1 MTSRKPVTD
10 WRYLPIAVGV
20 IGGSLLMVN
29 RLLTAELTPSQ
40 SRSDVVG
47 VLLSALLILTGLLW
61 QQFQP
66 KPPEA
71 VVLEGEAGFELAP
84 GLSEAVQRELTWA
97 SELLLNQTPTRSLVV
112 WYGQRVILRRGILGP
127 QADWVPG
134 AIGQRVLQTQR
145 PVYLVDA
152 KLYPGRVE
160 FDVLPPN
167 TQGIICQPIGSAGVL
182 LLGANAPRSYTK
194 QEEAW
199 ISAIAAKL
207 DQTLSLNP
215 SPKEGEGL

>member
-1 MTSRKPVTD
+1 MTARRPVTD
-10 WRYLPIAVGV
+10 LRFLPIAVGM

-29 RLLTAELTPSQ
+29 RLLTPELTPSQ

-66 KPPEA
+66 KPSEA
-71 VVLEGEAGFELAP
+71 VVLEGEAGFELDSE
-84 GLSEAVQRELTWA
+84 LSDPAKQELAWA
-97 SELLLNQTPTRSLVV
+97 SDLLLTQTPTRSLVV

-160 FDVLPPN
+160 FNVLPPN
-167 TQGIICQPIGSAGVL
+167 TQGIICQPIGTAGVL
-182 LLGANAPRSYTK
+182 ILGANAPRSYTK

-215 SPKEGEGL
+215 SVKGSD

>member
-1 MTSRKPVTD
+1 MTARRPVTD
-10 WRYLPIAVGV
+10 LRFLPIAVGM

-29 RLLTAELTPSQ
+29 RLLTPELTPSQ

-71 VVLEGEAGFELAP
+71 VVLEGEAGFELDSE
-84 GLSEAVQRELTWA
+84 LSDPAKQELAWA
-97 SELLLNQTPTRSLVV
+97 SDLLLTQTPTRSLVV

-127 QADWVPG
+127 QADWAPG

-160 FDVLPPN
+160 FNVLPPN
-167 TQGIICQPIGSAGVL
+167 TQGIICQPIGTAGVL
-182 LLGANAPRSYTK
+182 ILGANAPRSYTK

-215 SPKEGEGL
+215 SVKESD

>member
-1 MTSRKPVTD
+1 MTPRKPVTD
-10 WRYLPIAVGV
+10 LRYLPIAVGI

-29 RLLTAELTPSQ
+29 RLLTPELTPAQ

-84 GLSEAVQRELTWA
+84 TLSDTAQQELAWA
-97 SELLLNQTPTRSLVV
+97 SDLLLSQTPTRSLVV
-112 WYGQRVILRRGILGP
+112 WYKEQVILRRGILGP
-127 QADWVPG
+127 VATLAPG
-134 AIGQRVLQTQR
+134 AIVERVLKTQR

-160 FDVLPPN
+160 FNVLPPN
-167 TQGIICQPIGSAGVL
+167 TQGIICQPIGTAGVL
-182 LLGANAPRSYTK
+182 ILGANAPRSYTK

-207 DQTLSLNP
+207 DQTLATAL
-215 SPKEGEGL
+215 

>member
-1 MTSRKPVTD
+1 MNPRKPIAD
-10 WRYLPIAVGV
+10 LRYLPIAVGM
-20 IGGSLLMVN
+20 IGSSLLMVN
-29 RLLTAELTPSQ
+29 RLLTPELTPSQ

-71 VVLEGEAGFELAP
+71 VVLEGEAGFELDSE
-84 GLSEAVQRELTWA
+84 LSDPAKQELAWA
-97 SELLLNQTPTRSLVV
+97 SDLLLTQTPTRSLVV

-160 FDVLPPN
+160 FNVLPPN
-167 TQGIICQPIGSAGVL
+167 TQGIICQPIGTAGVL
-182 LLGANAPRSYTK
+182 ILGANAPRSYTK

-199 ISAIAAKL
+199 IAAIAAKL

-215 SPKEGEGL
+215 SVKGSD

>member
-1 MTSRKPVTD
+1 MNPRKPIAD
-10 WRYLPIAVGV
+10 LRYLPIAVGM
-20 IGGSLLMVN
+20 IGSSLLMVN
-29 RLLTAELTPSQ
+29 RLLTPELTPSQ

-71 VVLEGEAGFELAP
+71 VVLEGEAGFELDSE
-84 GLSEAVQRELTWA
+84 LSDTAKQELAWA
-97 SELLLNQTPTRSLVV
+97 SDLLLTQTPTRSLVV

-160 FDVLPPN
+160 FNVLPPN
-167 TQGIICQPIGSAGVL
+167 TQGIICQPIGTAGVL
-182 LLGANAPRSYTK
+182 ILGANAPRSYTK

-215 SPKEGEGL
+215 SVKGSD

>member
-1 MTSRKPVTD
+1 MTARRPVTD
-10 WRYLPIAVGV
+10 LRFLPIAVGM
-20 IGGSLLMVN
+20 IGSSLLMVN
-29 RLLTAELTPSQ
+29 RLLTPELTPSQ

-71 VVLEGEAGFELAP
+71 VVLEGEAGFELDSE
-84 GLSEAVQRELTWA
+84 LSDTAKQELAWA
-97 SELLLNQTPTRSLVV
+97 SDLLLTQTPTRSLVV

-160 FDVLPPN
+160 FNVLPPN
-167 TQGIICQPIGSAGVL
+167 TQGIICQPLGTAGVL
-182 LLGANAPRSYTK
+182 ILGANAPRSYTK

-207 DQTLSLNP
+207 DQTLTLNP
-215 SPKEGEGL
+215 SPKGGEGL